1 MHLDGARSWNSAVFL
16 DMEMKDMVADFDLVN
31 VCLSK
36 GLGCPAGS
44 LIAGSADEIDR
55 ARTLRKMLGG
65 GMRQIGHLAACGLVS
80 LMDWQEKLLIDNR
93 NAAFMASEL
102 YDIPGVKIDPNEIET
117 NIVRFTIDPSHL
129 RKKKLDY
136 FKVRDHLKED
146 HEILCNAG
154 FLNDNIRFVTHRNLD
169 RKDCEK
175 AVKAMRNLLA

>member
-65 GMRQIGHLAACGLVS
+65 GMR
-80 LMDWQEKLLIDNR
+80 
-93 NAAFMASEL
+93 
-102 YDIPGVKIDPNEIET
+102 
-117 NIVRFTIDPSHL
+117 
-129 RKKKLDY
+129 
-136 FKVRDHLKED
+136 
-146 HEILCNAG
+146 
-154 FLNDNIRFVTHRNLD
+154 
-169 RKDCEK
+169 
-175 AVKAMRNLLA
+175 